1 MVPEKAPAIFARAAD
16 WGHNRVLSGVHFPGD
31 VEAGRISGS
40 VIGNA
45 LLHDAAFVADFAKAK
60 TEVRRA
66 VGLP

>member
-1 MVPEKAPAIFARAAD
+1 
-16 WGHNRVLSGVHFPGD
+16 
-31 VEAGRISGS
+31 

-66 VGLP
+66 IGLP